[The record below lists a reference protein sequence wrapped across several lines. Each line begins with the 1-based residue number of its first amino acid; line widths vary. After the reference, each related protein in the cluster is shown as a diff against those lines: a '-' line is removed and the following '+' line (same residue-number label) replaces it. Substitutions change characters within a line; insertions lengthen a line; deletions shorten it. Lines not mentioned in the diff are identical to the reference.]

1 MAKIIRK
8 ATGSMK
14 SRRKSVKK
22 NRKSLIK
29 YYKTLCLFKRNRKN
43 IKNNWSVCKTNSLYL
58 KNEFYKINN
67 FKKNGITNNII
78 NTPSTVLK
86 EKENG
91 IELQDNGIELQ
102 SSSSMTPSLTLSPQF
117 EFAPAEAAASKSPPS
132 PSLLQWDW
140 RNPKAPE
147 KWKSAIL
154 EKDKGAKPYLGR
166 NDLDLLFN
174 YLLVESPCNKLR
186 LLWNKAAALNQ
197 TEEFLCAFARVL
209 SRKNISDCKEND
221 GNENN
226 SNKSYEKVNRLRI
239 VRTHENGNKYV
250 TSLENGFITTVFD
263 VEI

>member
-1 MAKIIRK
+1 MAKIRK
-8 ATGSMK
+8 ATSSRK

-22 NRKSLIK
+22 NRKSFIK
-29 YYKTLCLFKRNRKN
+29 YYKTLCLFKRNRKD
-43 IKNNWSVCKTNSLYL
+43 IKNNWSVCKTNNSYL
-58 KNEFYKINN
+58 KNKFYEINN
-67 FKKNGITNNII
+67 FEKNGITNII
-78 NTPSTVLK
+78 NTPSTVFK
-86 EKENG
+86 EKDNG

-102 SSSSMTPSLTLSPQF
+102 YSSSMTSSLTLSPQL
-117 EFAPAEAAASKSPPS
+117 EFAPAEAAALTSPPS

-147 KWKSAIL
+147 KWKNTIL
-154 EKDKGAKPYLGR
+154 EKGKGAKPYLGR

-197 TEEFLCAFARVL
+197 TEEFLCAFAKVL
-209 SRKNISDCKEND
+209 SRKKISDGKEND
-221 GNENN
+221 EIENN
-226 SNKSYEKVNRLRI
+226 SNKSYEKVKRLRI

>member
-1 MAKIIRK
+1 MAKIRK
-8 ATGSMK
+8 ATSSRK

-22 NRKSLIK
+22 NRKSFIK

-43 IKNNWSVCKTNSLYL
+43 IKNNWSVCKTNNLLYL

-67 FKKNGITNNII
+67 FEKNRITNII

-91 IELQDNGIELQ
+91 IELQDNGTELQ
-102 SSSSMTPSLTLSPQF
+102 SSSSLTSSLTLLPQL
-117 EFAPAEAAASKSPPS
+117 EFAEAAASTSPPS

-140 RNPKAPE
+140 RNPIAPE

-186 LLWNKAAALNQ
+186 LLWNKAAAINQ
-197 TEEFLCAFARVL
+197 TEEFLCAFAKVL

-221 GNENN
+221 GIENN
-226 SNKSYEKVNRLRI
+226 SNKSYEKVKRLRI